1 MPRSR
6 HLPTH
11 TRSMSSWHMAT
22 KREQLIFFNCLNLVD
37 LPRTST
43 LIWVNSFSYVQT
55 PRVKPHSVVPK
66 GQRHLLIKFETQL
79 KAFFSLLIVET
90 LWFFINLS
98 HPTTQIGYHFF
109 GTRKVI
115 ESNFHIVLVEKK
127 NEKNIDFQILKC
139 PLLFTFSNFLNLFS
153 YTLSS
158 FQDHQSWAKS
168 SASSFLIWAWF
179 DEVQPSLRLVKM
191 ETNKFANSV
200 SIASRDLASVL
211 GNTKTSSAKTRWDK
225 GIAKYHA
232 NNLKT
237 PFKTFKSNIIVTA
250 SIAMQNK

>member
-98 HPTTQIGYHFF
+98 HPTTQIGYCFF

-127 NEKNIDFQILKC
+127 KWEKHWL
-139 PLLFTFSNFLNLFS
+139 SNPQMSTLVHIFKLPELVFLRFEFIS
-153 YTLSS
+153 RSS
-158 FQDHQSWAKS
+158 IMSKIFC
-168 SASSFLIWAWF
+168 
-179 DEVQPSLRLVKM
+179 
-191 ETNKFANSV
+191 
-200 SIASRDLASVL
+200 
-211 GNTKTSSAKTRWDK
+211 
-225 GIAKYHA
+225 
-232 NNLKT
+232 
-237 PFKTFKSNIIVTA
+237 
-250 SIAMQNK
+250 